1 VPQRDRIIAEVN
13 VQPND
18 IEVVHPGLEAE
29 VRLPAFKQRLMPYLR
44 GHVTFVAPD
53 VSQDERRGTSYY
65 RVQIRIDEDQ
75 LRALEGVQLRPGMM
89 VEAQIQTGERSFA
102 RYLLQPVF
110 DSFHRAFREQ

>member
-1 VPQRDRIIAEVN
+1 
-13 VQPND
+13 
-18 IEVVHPGLEAE
+18 
-29 VRLPAFKQRLMPYLR
+29 
-44 GHVTFVAPD
+44 
-53 VSQDERRGTSYY
+53 
-65 RVQIRIDEDQ
+65 VQIQIDEDQ